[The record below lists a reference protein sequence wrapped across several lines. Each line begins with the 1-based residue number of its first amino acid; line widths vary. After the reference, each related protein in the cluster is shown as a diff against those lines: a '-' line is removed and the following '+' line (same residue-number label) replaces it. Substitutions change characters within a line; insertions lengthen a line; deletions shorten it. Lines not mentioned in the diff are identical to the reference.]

1 MRKALIVIDLQKGFL
16 CPLTKNLPKKARGF
30 LLKNKGKF
38 DLVLFTQYLN
48 RPKSQFVR
56 FLGWRG
62 FMDKKE
68 NDLFEEIK
76 PFVNKNNLFKK
87 YTYGS
92 FVDDKVLKV
101 LRKNKI
107 EEVWLMGIATE
118 NCVLTFARD
127 AFDRGF
133 KVVVLKDYCAS
144 TDSKKLHN
152 ATLEIIKNNIGEIK

>member
-16 CPLTKNLPKKARGF
+16 CPLTKNLPKKVKGF
-30 LLKNKGKF
+30 LLRNKGKF

-56 FLGWRG
+56 FLGWQG

-92 FVDDKVLKV
+92 FADDKVLKV

-152 ATLEIIKNNIGEIK
+152 AALEIIKNNIGEIK